1 MNYYSMFLS
10 DVDGTLVGNDF
21 HLHDDVIQAAKD
33 YEASGGRLIL
43 CTGRSVEALE
53 EYSRKLNLKFPA
65 VVYNGAGI
73 YEFQR
78 KRLIWK
84 KPLGKDILH
93 DIQFIYEHLPEICI
107 QIFTEKG
114 IYRMRSNWMIENH
127 GVKEEMG
134 KEIFSAGQAQGDILK
149 LSFTA
154 NHRTILEKCRNLPL
168 WKGRRYE
175 YSSKHFTEVTSEQTG
190 KHVAAAHLMEVL
202 GAKKEKIFAA
212 GNGMN
217 DLSMLKM
224 GHCSFAPKDAARQV
238 LEISDILID
247 SPASCGMKQAFR
259 LADQYNLQISKE
271 RRNFNEET
279 NKADGF
285 MRFRNCDIHTCGIH
299 CSGIY
304 E

>member
-21 HLHDDVIQAAKD
+21 
-33 YEASGGRLIL
+33 
-43 CTGRSVEALE
+43 
-53 EYSRKLNLKFPA
+53 
-65 VVYNGAGI
+65 
-73 YEFQR
+73 
-78 KRLIWK
+78 
-84 KPLGKDILH
+84 
-93 DIQFIYEHLPEICI
+93 HLPEICI

-224 GHCSFAPKDAARQV
+224 GALLLRT
-238 LEISDILID
+238 
-247 SPASCGMKQAFR
+247 
-259 LADQYNLQISKE
+259 E
-271 RRNFNEET
+271 RCCQTGTGDKRYF
-279 NKADGF
+279 D
-285 MRFRNCDIHTCGIH
+285 
-299 CSGIY
+299 
-304 E
+304 

>member
-1 MNYYSMFLS
+1 
-10 DVDGTLVGNDF
+10 
-21 HLHDDVIQAAKD
+21 
-33 YEASGGRLIL
+33 
-43 CTGRSVEALE
+43 
-53 EYSRKLNLKFPA
+53 
-65 VVYNGAGI
+65 
-73 YEFQR
+73 
-78 KRLIWK
+78 
-84 KPLGKDILH
+84 
-93 DIQFIYEHLPEICI
+93 
-107 QIFTEKG
+107 
-114 IYRMRSNWMIENH
+114 
-127 GVKEEMG
+127 MG

-259 LADQYNLQISKE
+259 LADQYNLQISITS
-271 RRNFNEET
+271 RNLNE
-279 NKADGF
+279 
-285 MRFRNCDIHTCGIH
+285 
-299 CSGIY
+299 
-304 E
+304 